1 MDALGFGLGKKFG
14 EGAQGL
20 RVRVSD
26 GDGLAFF
33 AGIFGGEIQMVPDG
47 AVFLNIIEER
57 NVAEGARYAGGLG
70 CVISDRGGG
79 GAAVNEEKI
88 VSAKKRHEPG
98 HEPRIGSGERALMI
112 VDARGVGH
120 AGQHGIQ
127 LRRDFSGRHAGAK
140 FLGFAGF
147 VSERFHGEMEHDLV
161 AAAMSLLGNLR
172 GAGMIGKNG
181 EGQGIMQS
189 ENGVNSSGVGGD
201 IVKNDNEARS
211 RNSGARRM
219 RGRTGFGSTVRM
231 KERIDRRFDFA
242 ATTEGHR

>member
-1 MDALGFGLGKKFG
+1 MDALGFGLGEKFG
-14 EGAQGL
+14 EGAEGF

-33 AGIFGGEIQMVPDG
+33 VGIFGGEIQMVPDG
-47 AVFLNIIEER
+47 AVFLNIIEEG
-57 NVAEGARYAGGLG
+57 NVAESARYAGGLC
-70 CVISDRGGG
+70 CVEGDRGGG

-88 VSAKKRHEPG
+88 VSAEKGHEPG
-98 HEPRIGSGERALMI
+98 HEARVGSGERALMI

-127 LRRDFSGRHAGAK
+127 LRRDFGRRHAGTK

-147 VSERFHGEMEHDLV
+147 VGERFHGEMEHDLV

-172 GAGMIGKNG
+172 GAGMIGEDRERQRKV
-181 EGQGIMQS
+181 QS
-189 ENGVNSSGVGGD
+189 ENGIDGRGIAGN
-201 IVKNDNEARS
+201 IVENDSEARF
-211 RNSGARRM
+211 RNRGARRM
-219 RGRTGFGSTVRM
+219 RGRAGFGSTVRM